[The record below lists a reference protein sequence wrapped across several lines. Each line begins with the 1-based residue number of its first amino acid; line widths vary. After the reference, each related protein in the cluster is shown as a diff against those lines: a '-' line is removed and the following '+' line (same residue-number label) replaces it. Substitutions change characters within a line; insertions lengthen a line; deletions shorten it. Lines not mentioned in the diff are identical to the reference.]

1 MNLPEKYT
9 QEEMELILQ
18 RALSQKSQG
27 GDISR
32 EQLIEVGKELG
43 LTEQD
48 LERAVADEK
57 HNGTA
62 LKEAREEVL
71 EKKKQGW
78 KEHFLWYIGVN
89 SITMGLNFM
98 QEDGRFTWALF
109 MLLGWG
115 IGMASHTITTFFPD
129 KKKLDKAARKLLRK
143 QDKQNELSE

>member
-1 MNLPEKYT
+1 MSLPEKYT
-9 QEEMELILQ
+9 QEEMELVLQ
-18 RALSQKSQG
+18 RALSQKSQS

-48 LERAVADEK
+48 LERAAADEL
-57 HNGTA
+57 HYGG
-62 LKEAREEVL
+62 LEEARDEVL

-78 KEHFLWYIGVN
+78 KEHLLWYVGAN

-109 MLLGWG
+109 ILLGWG
-115 IGMASHTITTFFPD
+115 VGMASHTISTFFPD

-143 QDKQNELSE
+143 QNRSRELGE